1 MMIILSQSAAFG
13 AAGGTHKESQVS
25 YMAQEEPS
33 VIMPFPDPAG
43 EGYLLRCSPSG
54 RVLLITD
61 PLAALLGED
70 LTGRNLNDLLEDR
83 LVARIIAEGQQGS
96 ECTFDC
102 RLLGR
107 LFSARSYPQVGGFDV
122 ALHPMHSGAHA
133 PIMSVNTSR
142 FLSREINNN
151 LAVML
156 SLLQRMER
164 EGDRPPEAALFRR
177 SVYRM
182 MRLSRDMEELAAA
195 ENGMMEMQFS
205 LEDLTALCR
214 ELEGQIR
221 PLLEK
226 QGIRLVCRL
235 PQEPLYCRVDR
246 DKIRRSILHLVSNA
260 VIAQMG
266 QGRMVIHLRTRGED
280 VLLSVTDCGEGVSG
294 MDFQD
299 IFRKFDR
306 MDPSRTAGTGLGLA
320 LVRSFIE
327 KHGGRVVLMSNEGEG
342 ASAQITIP
350 WVQDGGSDTVRSGRA
365 AYGTGV
371 DPILVELSNILS
383 AEAFETEG
391 V

>member
-1 MMIILSQSAAFG
+1 MD
-13 AAGGTHKESQVS
+13 
-25 YMAQEEPS
+25 QEEPS
-33 VIMPFPDPAG
+33 VIMPFPDSG
-43 EGYLLRCSPSG
+43 NEGYILRCSPSG
-54 RVLLITD
+54 RVLLATD
-61 PLAALLGED
+61 LLTDLLGED

-96 ECTFDC
+96 ECVFDC

-107 LFSARSYPQVGGFDV
+107 LFSARSYPQLGGFSV

-142 FLSREINNN
+142 FLTREINNN

-195 ENGMMEMQFS
+195 ENGMMEMHFS
-205 LEDLTALCR
+205 MEDLTALCR
-214 ELEGQIR
+214 EREGQLR

-226 QGIRLVCRL
+226 QGIRLICRL

-266 QGRMVIHLRTRGED
+266 QGKMVIHLRARGDD

-294 MDFQD
+294 VDFQD

-306 MDPSRTAGTGLGLA
+306 MDPSRNSGTGMGLA

-350 WVQDGGSDTVRSGRA
+350 WVREGASDTVHASRTP
-365 AYGTGV
+365 YGTGV
-371 DPILVELSNILS
+371 NQLLVELSNILS
-383 AEAFETEG
+383 AEAFENEG
-391 V
+391 L

>member
-1 MMIILSQSAAFG
+1 MNLNEDFLSLDLPLPPDVARRKAMGDLAG
-13 AAGGTHKESQVS
+13 ALRL
-25 YMAQEEPS
+25 
-33 VIMPFPDPAG
+33 IDR
-43 EGYLLRCSPSG
+43 YLGRNQPELAPRLRAEKARLERLP
-54 RVLLITD
+54 RD
-61 PLAALLGED
+61 YPYDRAAALAQMREEWPDLTEAQFDALVDAGRIDWRCIDGVPHFHEHFLGSLRIYPAEAPGLKQEGED
-70 LTGRNLNDLLEDR
+70 HTPRDAVLE
-83 LVARIIAEGQQGS
+83 
-96 ECTFDC
+96 
-102 RLLGR
+102 
-107 LFSARSYPQVGGFDV
+107 
-122 ALHPMHSGAHA
+122 
-133 PIMSVNTSR
+133 
-142 FLSREINNN
+142 
-151 LAVML
+151 
-156 SLLQRMER
+156 RMER
-164 EGDRPPEAALFRR
+164 EGDRPPEAARFRR
-177 SVYRM
+177 SGYRM
-182 MRLSRDMEELAAA
+182 MRLSREMEELAAA

-266 QGRMVIHLRTRGED
+266 QGRMVIYLRTRGED